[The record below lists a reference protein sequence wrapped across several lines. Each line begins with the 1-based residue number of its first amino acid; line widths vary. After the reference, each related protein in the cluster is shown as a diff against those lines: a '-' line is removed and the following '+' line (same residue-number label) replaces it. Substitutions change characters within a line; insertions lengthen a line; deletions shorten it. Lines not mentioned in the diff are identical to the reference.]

1 MVKEEEQLS
10 LTKTIKQ
17 YFIKE
22 ILPKFTFERWMK
34 T

>member
-10 LTKTIKQ
+10 LTKIIKQ

-22 ILPKFTFERWMK
+22 ILRKFTFERWMK